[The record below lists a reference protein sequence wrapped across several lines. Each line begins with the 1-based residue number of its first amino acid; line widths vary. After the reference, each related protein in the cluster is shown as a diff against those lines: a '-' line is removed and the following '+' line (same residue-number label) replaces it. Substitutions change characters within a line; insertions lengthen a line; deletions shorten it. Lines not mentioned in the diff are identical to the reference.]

1 MFESDDLPEG
11 LSLEIWKFEVRLQEY
26 VKAEDKTVKSLTTL
40 IEKLKQLNSFM
51 ETSPTKKNSE
61 KLDRIMELRLQ
72 AIKAF
77 RKALSCISKAEHEKS
92 HLSESY
98 GSIISAL
105 EETNSKHSAQRSM
118 KRLSKATLN
127 ASNNTKYACPPIL
140 VRDCLLTH
148 PLPSQAF

>member
-1 MFESDDLPEG
+1 MEGDNLPEG
-11 LSLEIWKFEVRLQEY
+11 LSLEIRKFEVRLREY
-26 VKAEDKTVKSLTTL
+26 VEAEEKAAESLTTL

-77 RKALSCISKAEHEKS
+77 KEALSCMSKAEHEKS

-98 GSIISAL
+98 GSIISTL
-105 EETNSKHSAQRSM
+105 EEQIQKITY
-118 KRLSKATLN
+118 N
-127 ASNNTKYACPPIL
+127 AEK
-140 VRDCLLTH
+140 
-148 PLPSQAF
+148 

>member
-1 MFESDDLPEG
+1 LPEE
-11 LSLEIWKFEVRLQEY
+11 LSLEIRKFEVRLQEY
-26 VKAEDKTVKSLTTL
+26 IKAEEKAAESLKTL

-51 ETSPTKKNSE
+51 EVSSTEKNSE

-77 RKALSCISKAEHEKS
+77 REALSCISKAEHEKS

-105 EETNSKHSAQRSM
+105 EEQIQNYR
-118 KRLSKATLN
+118 
-127 ASNNTKYACPPIL
+127 
-140 VRDCLLTH
+140 
-148 PLPSQAF
+148 